1 MPPIIKKYGIV
12 PKSSIRTLS
21 SQLGM
26 RTVHFGFPK
35 LKLQSMIE
43 WENKRKVGT
52 ILRTHRQTSSSF
64 LKRNPAAN
72 MPQAKR
78 KTSSDG
84 YTILRLNL
92 SSSKHPI
99 LKINSLKLL
108 FKEVLSSE
116 ETSF

>member
-21 SQLGM
+21 LQFGVRS
-26 RTVHFGFPK
+26 VHFGFPK

-52 ILRTHRQTSSSF
+52 ILNLKRTHRQTSSF

-92 SSSKHPI
+92 SSSKYPI
-99 LKINSLKLL
+99 LETNSLKTAVQGGVI
-108 FKEVLSSE
+108 K
-116 ETSF
+116 